1 MCNFVSLISGTSYDK
16 NDVTT
21 SGLRII
27 RGGNIQSFSLILNA
41 SDVFLPLSYINKN
54 SIIQKNDILIV
65 ASTGSKEVIGKPAF
79 VDKNYENTTIGAF
92 LRIIR
97 PYFQD
102 SFDYLKIIFKSE
114 YYRNTVRH
122 SVRGTNINNLKADTI
137 LDMYV
142 PLPPLL
148 EQQRIVDK
156 INLIEP
162 SIQEYDSYE
171 QKLSSLE
178 LNFPDKLKKSIFQ
191 YAIEGKLV
199 KQDPN
204 DEPASVLLDRI
215 KIEKEKLIKEGKIK
229 RDKNESYIYQGDDKN
244 YYEKMNCFQ
253 QIIEVPF
260 DIPSSWI
267 WARFPSIAYFS
278 LGKTPERHTPK
289 YWGDKYPWISISD
302 MHEKEV
308 LINTKEQISQ
318 NGLDKYFNGKLV
330 SKGTLIMSFK
340 LTVGRVS
347 VLGIDAVHNEA
358 IISIF
363 PYFNDDNIIQN
374 WLLYV
379 LGIMVDYVDKT
390 DAIKGSTLNKSK
402 LQSMLIPLPSVNEI
416 DKIINKI
423 NDLFALL

>member
-1 MCNFVSLISGTSYDK
+1 
-16 NDVTT
+16 
-21 SGLRII
+21 
-27 RGGNIQSFSLILNA
+27 
-41 SDVFLPLSYINKN
+41 
-54 SIIQKNDILIV
+54 
-65 ASTGSKEVIGKPAF
+65 
-79 VDKNYENTTIGAF
+79 
-92 LRIIR
+92 
-97 PYFQD
+97 
-102 SFDYLKIIFKSE
+102 
-114 YYRNTVRH
+114 
-122 SVRGTNINNLKADTI
+122 
-137 LDMYV
+137 
-142 PLPPLL
+142 
-148 EQQRIVDK
+148 
-156 INLIEP
+156 
-162 SIQEYDSYE
+162 
-171 QKLSSLE
+171 
-178 LNFPDKLKKSIFQ
+178 
-191 YAIEGKLV
+191 
-199 KQDPN
+199 
-204 DEPASVLLDRI
+204 
-215 KIEKEKLIKEGKIK
+215 
-229 RDKNESYIYQGDDKN
+229 
-244 YYEKMNCFQ
+244 MNCFQ

-267 WARFPSIAYFS
+267 WASFPSIAYFS
-278 LGKTPERHTPK
+278 LGKTPERHTTK

-402 LQSMLIPLPSVNEI
+402 LQSMLIPLPSINEI

>member
-1 MCNFVSLISGTSYDK
+1 
-16 NDVTT
+16 
-21 SGLRII
+21 
-27 RGGNIQSFSLILNA
+27 
-41 SDVFLPLSYINKN
+41 
-54 SIIQKNDILIV
+54 
-65 ASTGSKEVIGKPAF
+65 
-79 VDKNYENTTIGAF
+79 
-92 LRIIR
+92 
-97 PYFQD
+97 
-102 SFDYLKIIFKSE
+102 
-114 YYRNTVRH
+114 
-122 SVRGTNINNLKADTI
+122 
-137 LDMYV
+137 
-142 PLPPLL
+142 
-148 EQQRIVDK
+148 
-156 INLIEP
+156 
-162 SIQEYDSYE
+162 
-171 QKLSSLE
+171 
-178 LNFPDKLKKSIFQ
+178 
-191 YAIEGKLV
+191 
-199 KQDPN
+199 
-204 DEPASVLLDRI
+204 
-215 KIEKEKLIKEGKIK
+215 
-229 RDKNESYIYQGDDKN
+229 
-244 YYEKMNCFQ
+244 MNCFK

-267 WARFPSIAYFS
+267 WARFPLIAYFS
-278 LGKTPERHTPK
+278 LGKTPERHTSK

-402 LQSMLIPLPSVNEI
+402 LQSMLIPLPSINEI